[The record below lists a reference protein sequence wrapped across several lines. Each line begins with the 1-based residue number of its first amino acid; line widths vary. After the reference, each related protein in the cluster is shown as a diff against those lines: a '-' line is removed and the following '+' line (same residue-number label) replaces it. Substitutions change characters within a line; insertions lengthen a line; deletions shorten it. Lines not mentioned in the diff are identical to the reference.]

1 MGFFSSIGS
10 AISGAF
16 SSVCSGISS
25 AVSSIGSALSS
36 FATGA
41 GSFIGGLVTALAP
54 VAQALGRFAN
64 TFLQGLGILKP
75 QEDIQDLGDR
85 ALQAANQG
93 ITLEKFADFDA
104 YMEALREVK
113 LDPEA
118 SAKRPQAE
126 KLVAGLGL
134 GTVGVEKKFGLEH
147 GSMNNMWLLPIT
159 NPEYFTPE
167 RMQTMVATGRLGG
180 DVMAYLE
187 NRLSGGDSM
196 AFEKQLS
203 VRQDGSP
210 MGKDETSQLYNALD
224 IAKDTMANFHKVMEN
239 YTPPAP

>member
-1 MGFFSSIGS
+1 MGIFGSFFGGISSG
-10 AISGAF
+10 F
-16 SSVCSGISS
+16 SRLCSGISS
-25 AVSSIGSALSS
+25 VVSGIGSALSS
-36 FATGA
+36 FATGV

-54 VAQALGRFAN
+54 VAQGLGRFAN
-64 TFLQGLGILKP
+64 AFLQGLGIFKP
-75 QEDIQDLGDR
+75 KEDVEEMGDR
-85 ALQAANQG
+85 ALQAADKG
-93 ITLEKFADFDA
+93 IVLEKFADFDA

-167 RMQTMVATGRLGG
+167 RMQNMVATGRLGG

-224 IAKDTMANFHKVMEN
+224 IAKDTMANFHKVMGN